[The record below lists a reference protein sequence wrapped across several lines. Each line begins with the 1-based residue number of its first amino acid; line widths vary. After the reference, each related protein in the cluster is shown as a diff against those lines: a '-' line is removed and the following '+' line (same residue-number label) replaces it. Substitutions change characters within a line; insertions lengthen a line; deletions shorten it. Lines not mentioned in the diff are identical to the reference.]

1 MKYVVIDTN
10 CLLRM
15 IPIRSPFR
23 QVWEAFLS
31 GEYCMCVSNEIIDEY
46 MEILS
51 QKVNMQFAENIVR
64 AILASPYCLRF
75 APHFHFR
82 LIQQDL
88 DDNKFVDCAIIAN
101 ADYIVS
107 DDSHFRVLASIPY
120 PHVQVVSLDQFSKDI

>member
-64 AILASPYCLRF
+64 AILESPYCLRF
-75 APHFHFR
+75 EPHFHFR

>member
-15 IPIRSPFR
+15 IPIRSRFR
-23 QVWEAFLS
+23 HVWEAFLS
-31 GEYCMCVSNEIIDEY
+31 GGYYMCVSNEIIDEY

-64 AILASPYCLRF
+64 AVLESPYCLRYD
-75 APHFHFR
+75 PHFHFR
-82 LIQQDL
+82 LIQQDP

-107 DDSHFRVLASIPY
+107 DDAHFRVLAYIPY
-120 PHVQVVSLDQFSKDI
+120 PHVRVVSLDQFSKD